1 MDFGR
6 GWSVILRKT
15 RGIALVAILAG
26 QMALPAL
33 GESVS
38 GAYLAARQAGMQNDF
53 GKAADYY
60 SIALARDPGNPRLL
74 ENTLVSFMAMGAFE
88 KALPIARKMVADG
101 RNSQMANMI
110 LLGDLARKE
119 DYAAILKSLEE
130 GERIG
135 PLVDG
140 LLKAWAEMGTG
151 RVSDALESFDQ
162 VIAAKGSRAFGLY
175 HKALAIASA
184 GDFAGA
190 DEIFAGKAGASLR
203 MTRRGV
209 IAHAQIL
216 SQLER
221 NKDALKL
228 IETAFGSEPDPLAED
243 LRARLEAGER
253 LPFRLVVSPREGM
266 AEVFYTLAGALR
278 GEAGDTYTL
287 IYSRMAQMLN
297 PDHAEAVLMTAQILE
312 RLGNHDLAIETYK
325 LISPDDP
332 ARVTA
337 EIGRANAMRK
347 AGREDAAIEVLE
359 QLAKAYP
366 DLARVHV
373 SLGDIYRQAKKFD
386 KSAKAYSRA
395 IELVEN
401 AGGADWFIYYA
412 RGIAHERLGK
422 WDLAEADLRQAL
434 ALEPDQPNVLN
445 YLGYSLVDK
454 NMKLEEAL
462 EMIRK
467 AVAARPDDGY
477 ITDSLGWALYRL
489 GRYEEAVRHMER
501 AAELTPTDPII
512 NDHLG
517 DVYWAVGRN
526 REARVQWQRALS
538 FDPEE
543 KERKRILRKLEVGL
557 DAVLE
562 AEGARPL
569 AMSNNEN

>member
-15 RGIALVAILAG
+15 KGIALVAILVG

-38 GAYLAARQAGMQNDF
+38 GAYLAARQAGKQSDF
-53 GKAADYY
+53 EKAADYY
-60 SIALARDPGNPRLL
+60 AIALARDPGNPRLL
-74 ENTLVSFMAMGAFE
+74 ENALLSFIAMGDFE
-88 KALPIARKMVADG
+88 KALPIARKMAADG
-101 RNSQMANMI
+101 RKSQMANMVI
-110 LLGDLARKE
+110 LGDLARRE
-119 DYAAILKSLEE
+119 DYTAILKSLEE

-151 RVSDALESFDQ
+151 RVSDALKDFDQ

-190 DEIFAGKAGASLR
+190 DKIFAGKAGAPLR

-209 IAHAQIL
+209 IAHAEIL

-221 NKDALKL
+221 NADALKL
-228 IETAFGSEPDPLAED
+228 VETAFGSDPDPLAED
-243 LRARLEAGER
+243 LRARLKAGER
-253 LPFRLVVSPREGM
+253 LPFRLVTSPREGM

-287 IYSRMAQMLN
+287 IYSRMAQMLD
-297 PDHAEAVLMTAQILE
+297 PEHADATLMTAQLLE

-325 LISPDDP
+325 LIPPDDP

-337 EIGRANAMRK
+337 EIGRAEAMRK
-347 AGREDAAIEVLE
+347 AGRADAAIEVLE
-359 QLAKAYP
+359 QLAKAFP
-366 DLARVHV
+366 GLARVHV
-373 SLGDIYRQAKKFD
+373 ALGDIYRQEKQFGKA
-386 KSAKAYSRA
+386 AKAYGRA
-395 IELVEN
+395 IELAEKT
-401 AGGADWFIYYA
+401 GGAEWFIYYA
-412 RGIAHERLGK
+412 RGISYERLGK
-422 WDLAEADLRQAL
+422 WDLSEADLRKAL

-445 YLGYSLVDK
+445 YLGYSLVDR
-454 NMKLEEAL
+454 NVKLEEAL

-477 ITDSLGWALYRL
+477 IRDSLGWALYRM
-489 GRYEEAVRHMER
+489 GRYDEAVKHMER
-501 AAELTPTDPII
+501 AVELTATDPII

-517 DVYWAVGRN
+517 DVYWAVGRH
-526 REARVQWQRALS
+526 REAQVQWQRALS

-543 KERKRILRKLEVGL
+543 KERKRIRRKLEIGL

-562 AEGARPL
+562 AEGAKPL